1 MEAKNKAML
10 VFSIL
15 IFSSLAGCISEDNV
29 IRDAVEDVEVIDEMN
44 QTQNETLVDPVEELK
59 QLLAG
64 KTIIASTFHVQELV
78 LAVVGS
84 TVTVELMST
93 SNTPVHD
100 YTPTTQDEIRLMN
113 SDIFFYH
120 GLNLEPWVPKTLS
133 TLGDEA
139 PLAIA
144 THTMPYGEI
153 TLDYES
159 LLVNDLCTVL
169 GDAQQENY
177 NLMSYET
184 QASELEIYAE
194 KIVHQLTFPAPDDDH
209 SGHDDHDDHSG
220 HDDHDDHSGHDD
232 HDD

>member
-1 MEAKNKAML
+1 MDPKNKAAL
-10 VFSIL
+10 VCLIL
-15 IFSSLAGCISEDNV
+15 IFSSLAGCVSDDNAV
-29 IRDAVEDVEVIDEMN
+29 QDAVEVIDEIN
-44 QTQNETLVDPVEELK
+44 ESENETQNETIVDPVEELK

-133 TLGDEA
+133 KLGDEA

-159 LLVNDLCTVL
+159 LLVDDLCTVL

-177 NLMSYET
+177 NLISYET

-209 SGHDDHDDHSG
+209 SGHDDNDDQSEKSHQ
-220 HDDHDDHSGHDD
+220 DEQI
-232 HDD
+232 